1 MVQDSLNGCKKRKV
15 IVMFYYEPNREL
27 ITTLTDKELMY
38 LLHEAQELQRG
49 NAIKRIKSEMNRRIR
64 EA

>member
-1 MVQDSLNGCKKRKV
+1 MY
-15 IVMFYYEPNREL
+15 FYEPNREF

-49 NAIKRIKSEMNRRIR
+49 AAIKKIKAEMNRRIR

>member
-1 MVQDSLNGCKKRKV
+1 MN
-15 IVMFYYEPNREL
+15 FYEPNREL

-38 LLHEAQELQRG
+38 LYHEAQELQRG
-49 NAIKRIKSEMNRRIR
+49 SAMKAIKAEMNRRIR